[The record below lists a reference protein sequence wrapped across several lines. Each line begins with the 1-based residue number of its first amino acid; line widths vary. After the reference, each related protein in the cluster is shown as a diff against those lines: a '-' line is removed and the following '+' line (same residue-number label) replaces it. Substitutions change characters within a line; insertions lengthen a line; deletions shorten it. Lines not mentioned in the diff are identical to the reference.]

1 MVEKLPTILIVD
13 DDESIRDTLEAILKR
28 DYAVIKV
35 GDGETALR
43 VAESEEVNVIL
54 LDIMLPGMGGLEV
67 LERIKERFEDIDVIM
82 ITVVREIDS
91 VVKAMKL
98 GAYDYIGKDFDYDEV
113 ITLIDRVME
122 KQRKDRELIYLH
134 SEMERYIGYDFIM
147 GKTPQMKEIY
157 DVIQKVARLP
167 ATVLI
172 RGESGTG
179 KELVA
184 RIIHKE
190 SALSQNPFVTIN
202 LASIPTELI
211 ESTLFGHE
219 RGAFTGAH
227 RQRFGKFEL
236 AHKGT
241 LFLDEIGDLK
251 FDLQAKLLRAIQ
263 EGEIERIGGTKTI
276 KVDVR
281 LIAAT
286 SINLEEAVKEGA
298 FREDLFY
305 RINVIPLNL
314 PPLRA
319 RLVDIPQLVELFI
332 KRYNQKFRK
341 KIRGITEGARS
352 ILQSYNWPGNIREL
366 ENLIERVI
374 AISDGDVISEQDIPI
389 EYYWAEFLPPKATPE
404 DEGLLTKACETF
416 ERNFILKV
424 LEKNRWKRKETAR
437 SLGIPLST
445 LKYKLSKLHI
455 YDYLNNKDGDPM
467 E

>member
-1 MVEKLPTILIVD
+1 MTEKRPTVLVVD
-13 DDESIRDTLEAILKR
+13 DDEGIRDTLEAILKKK
-28 DYAVIKV
+28 YSVIKAE
-35 GDGETALR
+35 DGETALR
-43 VAESEEVNVIL
+43 IVEAEEVNVIL

-67 LERIKERFEDIDVIM
+67 LEKIKQRFEDIDVIM

-98 GAYDYIGKDFDYDEV
+98 GAYDYIGKDFDYEEV
-113 ITLIDRVME
+113 ITLVDRVVE
-122 KQRKDRELIYLH
+122 KQNKDRELIYLH
-134 SEMERYIGYDFIM
+134 SEMERYIEYDFIM
-147 GKTPQMKEIY
+147 GKTPQMKELY

-190 SALSQNPFVTIN
+190 SALSENPFVTVN
-202 LASIPTELI
+202 LASIPNELI

-219 RGAFTGAH
+219 KGAFTGAH
-227 RQRFGKFEL
+227 RERFGKFEL

-263 EGEIERIGGTKTI
+263 EGEIERVGGAKTI
-276 KVDVR
+276 KVVAR

-286 SINLEEAVKEGA
+286 SINLEEAVKDGD

-305 RINVIPLNL
+305 RINVIPINL
-314 PPLRA
+314 PPLRD
-319 RLVDIPQLVELFI
+319 RLADIPQLVELFI

-341 KIRGITEGARS
+341 KVEGIGEGALS
-352 ILQSYNWPGNIREL
+352 ILRNYTWPGNIREL
-366 ENLIERVI
+366 ENLIERLI
-374 AISDGDVISEQDIPI
+374 AISDDDMISEKDIPI
-389 EYYWAEFLPPKATPE
+389 EYYLTEVMSSQLGKE

-424 LEKNRWKRKETAR
+424 LEKNRWRRKETAR

-445 LKYKLSKLHI
+445 LKYKLNKLQI
-455 YDYLNNKDGDPM
+455 YDYLNKDKEPV

>member
-1 MVEKLPTILIVD
+1 MNEKRPTVLIVD
-13 DDESIRDTLEAILKR
+13 DDESIRDTLDAILKN
-28 DYAVIKV
+28 DYEVIKAE
-35 GDGETALR
+35 DGETALR
-43 VAESEEVNVIL
+43 TAEAEEVNVIL
-54 LDIMLPGMGGLEV
+54 LDIMLPGRGGLEV
-67 LERIKERFEDIDVIM
+67 LEKIKERFEDIDVVM
-82 ITVVREIDS
+82 ITVVKEIDS

-113 ITLIDRVME
+113 LTLVDRVIE
-122 KQRKDRELIYLH
+122 KQKKDRELIYLH
-134 SEMERYIGYDFIM
+134 SEMERYIEYDFIL
-147 GKTPQMKEIY
+147 GKSPQMKEGY

-184 RIIHKE
+184 RIVHKE
-190 SALSQNPFVTIN
+190 SALSENPFVTVN
-202 LASIPTELI
+202 LASIPSELI

-219 RGAFTGAH
+219 KGAFTGAH
-227 RQRFGKFEL
+227 RLRFGKFEL

-263 EGEIERIGGTKTI
+263 EGEIERVGGTKTI
-276 KVDVR
+276 KVDAR

-286 SINLEEAVKEGA
+286 SINLEEAVKEGD

-305 RINVIPLNL
+305 RINVIPVNL
-314 PPLRA
+314 PPLRD
-319 RLVDIPQLVELFI
+319 RTVDIPQLVELFI
-332 KRYNQKFRK
+332 KRYNKKFRK
-341 KIRGITEGARS
+341 RVKGITESALS
-352 ILQSYNWPGNIREL
+352 ILFNYNWPGNIREL
-366 ENLIERVI
+366 ENLVERVI
-374 AISDGDVISEQDIPI
+374 AISDGEMISEGDIPI
-389 EYYWAEFLPPKATPE
+389 EYYLTELLSPKVNKE

-424 LEKNRWKRKETAR
+424 LEKNRWRRKETAR

-445 LKYKLSKLHI
+445 LKYKLGKLHI
-455 YDYLNNKDGDPM
+455 YDYLNRKDEESAD
-467 E
+467 

>member
-1 MVEKLPTILIVD
+1 MIEKRPTVLIVD
-13 DDESIRDTLEAILKR
+13 DDESMRDTLEAILKKE
-28 DYAVIKV
+28 YAVIKAE
-35 GDGETALR
+35 DGERALR
-43 VAESEEVNVIL
+43 IAEIEEVNVIL

-67 LERIKERFEDIDVIM
+67 LEKIKARFEDIDVIM
-82 ITVVREIDS
+82 ITVVKDIDS

-113 ITLIDRVME
+113 ITLVDRVIE
-122 KQRKDRELIYLH
+122 KQKKDRELIYLH
-134 SEMERYIGYDFIM
+134 SEMERYIEYDFIL
-147 GKTPQMKEIY
+147 GKTPQMKEVY

-184 RIIHKE
+184 RIIHRE
-190 SALSQNPFVTIN
+190 SALSENPFVTIS
-202 LASIPTELI
+202 LASIPNELI

-219 RGAFTGAH
+219 KGAFTGAH

-241 LFLDEIGDLK
+241 LFLDEIGDLR

-263 EGEIERIGGTKTI
+263 EGEIERVGGTKTI

-286 SINLEEAVKEGA
+286 SINLEGAVKEGD

-305 RINVIPLNL
+305 RINVIPINL
-314 PPLRA
+314 PPLRN
-319 RLVDIPQLVELFI
+319 RLADTPQLVELFI
-332 KRYNQKFRK
+332 KRYNKKFRK
-341 KIRGITEGARS
+341 RVKAITQGALS
-352 ILQSYNWPGNIREL
+352 ILCNYNWPGNIREL

-374 AISDGDVISEQDIPI
+374 AISDGDMISEGDIPI
-389 EYYWAEFLPPKATPE
+389 EYYLTELIPPKVSKE
-404 DEGLLTKACETF
+404 DEGLFTKACETF

-424 LEKNRWKRKETAR
+424 LEKNRWRRKKTAK

-445 LKYKLSKLHI
+445 LKYKLNKLHI
-455 YDYLNNKDGDPM
+455 YDLLNKKEKEPA

>member
-1 MVEKLPTILIVD
+1 MIEKRPTVLIVD
-13 DDESIRDTLEAILKR
+13 DDEGIRDTLEAILKKE
-28 DYAVIKV
+28 YSVIKAE
-35 GDGETALR
+35 DGETALR
-43 VAESEEVNVIL
+43 IVEVEEINVIL

-67 LERIKERFEDIDVIM
+67 LEKVKERFEDIDVIM
-82 ITVVREIDS
+82 ITVVKEIDS
-91 VVKAMKL
+91 VVNAMRL

-113 ITLIDRVME
+113 TTLVERVIE
-122 KQRKDRELIYLH
+122 KQNKDRELIYLH
-134 SEMERYIGYDFIM
+134 SEIERYIEYDFIM
-147 GKTPQMKEIY
+147 GKTPQMKEVY

-184 RIIHKE
+184 RIIHRE
-190 SALSQNPFVTIN
+190 SALSQNPFVTVN
-202 LASIPTELI
+202 LASIPNELI

-219 RGAFTGAH
+219 KGAFTGAH

-263 EGEIERIGGTKTI
+263 EGEIERVGGAKTI
-276 KVDVR
+276 KVDTR

-286 SINLEEAVKEGA
+286 SINLEEAVKNGD

-305 RINVIPLNL
+305 RINVIPINL
-314 PPLRA
+314 PPLRD
-319 RLVDIPQLVELFI
+319 RLVDITQLVELFI

-341 KIRGITEGARS
+341 KVEGISEGALS
-352 ILQSYNWPGNIREL
+352 TLHNYTWPGNIREL
-366 ENLIERVI
+366 ENLIERLI
-374 AISDGDVISEQDIPI
+374 AISDGNMISEKDIPI
-389 EYYWAEFLPPKATPE
+389 EYYLTEVIPSQLGKE

-424 LEKNRWKRKETAR
+424 LEKNRWRRKETAR

-445 LKYKLSKLHI
+445 LKYKLNKLQI
-455 YDYLNNKDGDPM
+455 YDYLNKDK
-467 E
+467 ESTE

>member
-1 MVEKLPTILIVD
+1 
-13 DDESIRDTLEAILKR
+13 
-28 DYAVIKV
+28 VI
-35 GDGETALR
+35 
-43 VAESEEVNVIL
+43 
-54 LDIMLPGMGGLEV
+54 
-67 LERIKERFEDIDVIM
+67 
-82 ITVVREIDS
+82 
-91 VVKAMKL
+91 
-98 GAYDYIGKDFDYDEV
+98 
-113 ITLIDRVME
+113 E
-122 KQRKDRELIYLH
+122 KQNKDRELIYLH
-134 SEMERYIGYDFIM
+134 SEMERYIEYDFIM
-147 GKTPQMKEIY
+147 GKTAQMKEVY

-184 RIIHKE
+184 RIIHRE
-190 SALSQNPFVTIN
+190 SALSENPFVTVN
-202 LASIPTELI
+202 LASIPNELI

-219 RGAFTGAH
+219 KGAFTGAH

-236 AHKGT
+236 AHRGT

-263 EGEIERIGGTKTI
+263 EGEIERVGGTKTI
-276 KVDVR
+276 KVDTR

-286 SINLEEAVKEGA
+286 SINLEEAVKDGD

-305 RINVIPLNL
+305 RINVIPINL
-314 PPLRA
+314 PPLRD
-319 RLVDIPQLVELFI
+319 RLADIPQLVELFI

-341 KIRGITEGARS
+341 KLEGISEGALS
-352 ILQSYNWPGNIREL
+352 ILRNYTWPGNIREL
-366 ENLIERVI
+366 ENLIERLI
-374 AISDGDVISEQDIPI
+374 AISDGNMISEKDIPI
-389 EYYWAEFLPPKATPE
+389 EYYLTEVMHSQLGKE

-424 LEKNRWKRKETAR
+424 LEKNRWRRKETAR

-445 LKYKLSKLHI
+445 LKYKLNKLQI
-455 YDYLNNKDGDPM
+455 YDYLNKEKEPA

>member
-1 MVEKLPTILIVD
+1 MAEKHATVLIVD
-13 DDESIRDTLEAILKR
+13 DDESIRDTLEAILKK
-28 DYAVIKV
+28 DYTVIKAE
-35 GDGETALR
+35 DGETALR
-43 VAESEEVNVIL
+43 IAGAEEVNVIL

-67 LERIKERFEDIDVIM
+67 LEKIKGRFEDIDVIM
-82 ITVVREIDS
+82 ITVVKDIDS

-113 ITLIDRVME
+113 LTLVDRVIE
-122 KQRKDRELIYLH
+122 KQKKDRELIYLH
-134 SEMERYIGYDFIM
+134 SEMERYIEYDFIL
-147 GKTPQMKEIY
+147 GNTPKMKEAY
-157 DVIQKVARLP
+157 DVIQKVAKLP

-190 SALSQNPFVTIN
+190 SALSGNPFVTVN
-202 LASIPTELI
+202 LASIPRELI

-219 RGAFTGAH
+219 KGAFTGAY

-251 FDLQAKLLRAIQ
+251 YDLQAKLLRAIQ
-263 EGEIERIGGTKTI
+263 EGEIERVGSTKTI

-286 SINLEEAVKEGA
+286 SINLEEAVKESD

-305 RINVIPLNL
+305 RINVIPINL
-314 PPLRA
+314 PPLRD
-319 RLVDIPQLVELFI
+319 RLLDVPKLVELFI
-332 KRYNQKFRK
+332 KRYNKKFRK
-341 KIRGITEGARS
+341 RVKGIKEGALS
-352 ILQSYNWPGNIREL
+352 ILRNYNWPGNIREL
-366 ENLIERVI
+366 ENLIERLI
-374 AISDGDVISEQDIPI
+374 AISDGDMISENDIPF
-389 EYYWAEFLPPKATPE
+389 EYYLTELLSPKVSKK

-424 LEKNRWKRKETAR
+424 LEKNRWRRKETAR

-445 LKYKLSKLHI
+445 LKYKLTKLNI
-455 YDYLNNKDGDPM
+455 YEYLNKKDKDLL

>member
-1 MVEKLPTILIVD
+1 MIEKRPTVLIVD
-13 DDESIRDTLEAILKR
+13 DDESIRDTLEAILKKN
-28 DYAVIKV
+28 YAVIKAE
-35 GDGETALR
+35 DGETALR
-43 VAESEEVNVIL
+43 IVEAEEVNVIL

-67 LERIKERFEDIDVIM
+67 LERIKERFEDIDVVM
-82 ITVVREIDS
+82 ITVVKEIDS
-91 VVKAMKL
+91 VVRAMKL

-113 ITLIDRVME
+113 ITLVDRVME

-134 SEMERYIGYDFIM
+134 SEMERYIEYDFIM

-190 SALSQNPFVTIN
+190 SALSENPFVTVN

-219 RGAFTGAH
+219 KGAFTGAY

-286 SINLEEAVKEGA
+286 SINLEEAVKDGN

-305 RINVIPLNL
+305 RINVIPINL

-341 KIRGITEGARS
+341 KIKGITEGALS
-352 ILQSYNWPGNIREL
+352 ILRSYNWPGNIREL
-366 ENLIERVI
+366 ENLIERLI

-389 EYYWAEFLPPKATPE
+389 EYYWTEFLPPKATPE
-404 DEGLLTKACETF
+404 DEGLLTRACETF

-424 LEKNRWKRKETAR
+424 LEKNRWRRKETAR

-455 YDYLNNKDGDPM
+455 YDYLNNKDEEPV

>member
-1 MVEKLPTILIVD
+1 MLEKRPTVLIVD
-13 DDESIRDTLEAILKR
+13 DDESIRDTLEAILKEN
-28 DYAVIKV
+28 YAVIKAE
-35 GDGETALR
+35 DGETALKI
-43 VAESEEVNVIL
+43 AEAEEVNVIL

-67 LERIKERFEDIDVIM
+67 LERINERFEDIDVIM
-82 ITVVREIDS
+82 ITVVKEIDS

-113 ITLIDRVME
+113 ITLVDRVIE

-134 SEMERYIGYDFIM
+134 SEMERYIEYDFIM

-190 SALSQNPFVTIN
+190 SALSQHPFVTVN

-219 RGAFTGAH
+219 KGAFTGAH

-263 EGEIERIGGTKTI
+263 EGEIERIGGSKTI

-286 SINLEEAVKEGA
+286 SINLEEAVKDGN

-305 RINVIPLNL
+305 RINVIPINL

-341 KIRGITEGARS
+341 KIKGITEGALS
-352 ILQSYNWPGNIREL
+352 ILRSYNWPGNIREL
-366 ENLIERVI
+366 ENLIERLI

-389 EYYWAEFLPPKATPE
+389 EYYWSEFLPPKATTE
-404 DEGLLTKACETF
+404 DEGLLTRACETF

-424 LEKNRWKRKETAR
+424 LEKNRWRRKETAR
-437 SLGIPLST
+437 GLGIPLST

>member
-1 MVEKLPTILIVD
+1 MLEKRPTVLIVD
-13 DDESIRDTLEAILKR
+13 DDESIRDTLEAILQKN
-28 DYAVIKV
+28 YGVIKAE
-35 GDGETALR
+35 DGETALR
-43 VAESEEVNVIL
+43 IAEAEEVNVIL

-67 LERIKERFEDIDVIM
+67 LEKIKERFEDIDVVM
-82 ITVVREIDS
+82 ITVVKEIDS

-113 ITLIDRVME
+113 ITLVDRVME
-122 KQRKDRELIYLH
+122 KQSKDRELIYLH
-134 SEMERYIGYDFIM
+134 SEMERYIEYDFIM
-147 GKTPQMKEIY
+147 GKTPQMKEVY

-184 RIIHKE
+184 RIVHKE
-190 SALSQNPFVTIN
+190 SALSENPFVTVN

-219 RGAFTGAH
+219 KGAFTGAY

-236 AHKGT
+236 AHRGT

-263 EGEIERIGGTKTI
+263 EGEIERVGGSKTI

-286 SINLEEAVKEGA
+286 SINLEEAVKEGS

-305 RINVIPLNL
+305 RINVIPINL
-314 PPLRA
+314 PPLRD
-319 RLVDIPQLVELFI
+319 RLADIPQLVELFI
-332 KRYNQKFRK
+332 RRYNQKFRK
-341 KIRGITEGARS
+341 KVKGITEGGLS
-352 ILQSYNWPGNIREL
+352 ILRSYTWPGNIREL
-366 ENLIERVI
+366 ENLIERLI
-374 AISDGDVISEQDIPI
+374 AISDGEMISEQDIPI
-389 EYYWAEFLPPKATPE
+389 EYYWTEFLPPKATAE
-404 DEGLLTKACETF
+404 DEGLLTRACETF

-424 LEKNRWKRKETAR
+424 LEKNRWRRKETAR

-445 LKYKLSKLHI
+445 LKYKLNKFRL
-455 YDYLNNKDGDPM
+455 YDYLNKRDDEPM

>member
-1 MVEKLPTILIVD
+1 MIEKRSTVLIVD
-13 DDESIRDTLEAILKR
+13 DDESMRETLEAILKK
-28 DYAVIKV
+28 DYMVIKAE
-35 GDGETALR
+35 DGETALR
-43 VAESEEVNVIL
+43 IAEAEEVNVIL

-67 LERIKERFEDIDVIM
+67 LEKIKERFEDIDVIM
-82 ITVVREIDS
+82 ITVVKEIDS

-113 ITLIDRVME
+113 LTLMDRVIE
-122 KQRKDRELIYLH
+122 KQMKDRELIYLH
-134 SEMERYIGYDFIM
+134 SEMERYIEYDFIV
-147 GKTPQMKEIY
+147 GKSSQMKEVY

-172 RGESGTG
+172 RGQSGTG

-184 RIIHKE
+184 RIIHRE
-190 SALSQNPFVTIN
+190 SALSENPFVTVN

-219 RGAFTGAH
+219 KGSFTGAH

-263 EGEIERIGGTKTI
+263 EGEIERVGSTKTI
-276 KVDVR
+276 KVDAR

-286 SINLEEAVKEGA
+286 SINLEEAVKEGN

-305 RINVIPLNL
+305 RINVIPMNL
-314 PPLRA
+314 PSLRD
-319 RLVDIPQLVELFI
+319 RLVDVPQLVELFV

-341 KIRGITEGARS
+341 RVRGITDGA
-352 ILQSYNWPGNIREL
+352 LATLCNYDWPGNIREL
-366 ENLIERVI
+366 ENLIERLI
-374 AISDGDVISEQDIPI
+374 AISEGDAISEKDIPI
-389 EYYWAEFLPPKATPE
+389 EYYLTEILPSQMSKE
-404 DEGLLTKACETF
+404 EEGLLTKACDTF

-424 LEKNRWKRKETAR
+424 LEKNRWRRKETAR
-437 SLGIPLST
+437 TLGIPLST
-445 LKYKLSKLHI
+445 LKYKLNKLHI
-455 YDYLNNKDGDPM
+455 YDYLNRKDGESRD
-467 E
+467 

>member
-1 MVEKLPTILIVD
+1 MIEKSPTVLIVD
-13 DDESIRDTLEAILKR
+13 DDEGIRDTLEAILKKG
-28 DYAVIKV
+28 YSVIKAE
-35 GDGETALR
+35 DGETALR
-43 VAESEEVNVIL
+43 IVEAEEVNVIL

-67 LERIKERFEDIDVIM
+67 LEKITERFEDIDVVM
-82 ITVVREIDS
+82 ITVVKEIDS

-98 GAYDYIGKDFDYDEV
+98 GAYDYIGKDFDYEEV
-113 ITLIDRVME
+113 ISLVDRVIE
-122 KQRKDRELIYLH
+122 KQNKDRELIYLH
-134 SEMERYIGYDFIM
+134 SEMERYIEYDFIM
-147 GKTPQMKEIY
+147 GKTAQMKEIY

-184 RIIHKE
+184 RIIHRE
-190 SALSQNPFVTIN
+190 SALSENPFVTVN
-202 LASIPTELI
+202 LASIPNELI

-219 RGAFTGAH
+219 KGAFTGAH

-263 EGEIERIGGTKTI
+263 EGEIERVGGAKTI
-276 KVDVR
+276 KVDAR

-286 SINLEEAVKEGA
+286 SINLEEAVKDGD

-305 RINVIPLNL
+305 RINVIPINL
-314 PPLRA
+314 PPLRE
-319 RLVDIPQLVELFI
+319 RLADIPQLVELFI

-341 KIRGITEGARS
+341 KLEGISEGALS
-352 ILQSYNWPGNIREL
+352 ILRNYTWPGNIREL
-366 ENLIERVI
+366 ENLIERLI
-374 AISDGDVISEQDIPI
+374 AISDGNMISEKDIPI
-389 EYYWAEFLPPKATPE
+389 EYYLTEVMHSQLGKE

-424 LEKNRWKRKETAR
+424 LEKNRWRRKETAR

-445 LKYKLSKLHI
+445 LKYKLNKLQI
-455 YDYLNNKDGDPM
+455 YDYLNKDKEPA

>member
-1 MVEKLPTILIVD
+1 MNEKRPTVLIVD
-13 DDESIRDTLEAILKR
+13 DDESIRDTLDAILKK
-28 DYAVIKV
+28 DYEVIKAE
-35 GDGETALR
+35 DGEKALR
-43 VAESEEVNVIL
+43 IAEAEEVNVIL

-67 LERIKERFEDIDVIM
+67 LERIKERFEDIDVVM
-82 ITVVREIDS
+82 ITVVKEIDS

-113 ITLIDRVME
+113 LTLVDRVIE
-122 KQRKDRELIYLH
+122 KQKKDRELIYLH
-134 SEMERYIGYDFIM
+134 SEMERYIEYDFIM
-147 GKTPQMKEIY
+147 GKSPQMKEGY

-172 RGESGTG
+172 RGDSGTG

-184 RIIHKE
+184 RIIHRE
-190 SALSQNPFVTIN
+190 SALSENPFVTVN

-219 RGAFTGAH
+219 KGAFTGAH

-251 FDLQAKLLRAIQ
+251 FDLQAKLLRALQ
-263 EGEIERIGGTKTI
+263 EGEIERVGSTKTI

-286 SINLEEAVKEGA
+286 SINLEEAVKEGD

-305 RINVIPLNL
+305 RINVIPINL
-314 PPLRA
+314 PPLRD
-319 RLVDIPQLVELFI
+319 RLIDIPQLVELFI
-332 KRYNQKFRK
+332 KRYNKKFRK
-341 KIRGITEGARS
+341 RIRGITEDALS
-352 ILQSYNWPGNIREL
+352 ILSNYNWPGNIREL
-366 ENLIERVI
+366 ENLIERLI
-374 AISDGDVISEQDIPI
+374 AISDGDTISENDIPI
-389 EYYWAEFLPPKATPE
+389 EYYLAELQPSQLGKE

-416 ERNFILKV
+416 ERSFILKV
-424 LEKNRWKRKETAR
+424 LEKNRWRRKETAR

-455 YDYLNNKDGDPM
+455 YDYLNRKDGESAD
-467 E
+467 

>member
-1 MVEKLPTILIVD
+1 MIEKLPTVLIVD
-13 DDESIRDTLEAILKR
+13 DDESIRDTLEAILKK
-28 DYAVIKV
+28 DYSVIKAK
-35 GDGETALR
+35 DGETALR

-67 LERIKERFEDIDVIM
+67 LEKIKERFEDIDVIM
-82 ITVVREIDS
+82 ITVVKEIDS
-91 VVKAMKL
+91 VVKAMRL
-98 GAYDYIGKDFDYDEV
+98 GAYDYIGKDFDYDDV
-113 ITLIDRVME
+113 ITLIDRVIE

-134 SEMERYIGYDFIM
+134 SEMERYIEYDFVM
-147 GKTPQMKEIY
+147 GKTPQMKEVY

-190 SALSQNPFVTIN
+190 SALSENPFVTVN

-219 RGAFTGAH
+219 KGAFTGAY

-263 EGEIERIGGTKTI
+263 EGEIERVGGTKII

-286 SINLEEAVKEGA
+286 SINLEEAVKEGD

-305 RINVIPLNL
+305 RINVIPINL
-314 PPLRA
+314 PPLRD
-319 RLVDIPQLVELFI
+319 RLIDIPQLVELFI
-332 KRYNQKFRK
+332 QRYNQKFRK
-341 KIRGITEGARS
+341 KIKGITEGALS
-352 ILQSYNWPGNIREL
+352 ILHGYSWPGNIREL
-366 ENLIERVI
+366 ENLIERLI
-374 AISDGDVISEQDIPI
+374 AISDGDMISERDIPI
-389 EYYWAEFLPPKATPE
+389 EYYLTEVLASQLGIE

-424 LEKNRWKRKETAR
+424 LEKNRWRRKETAR

-455 YDYLNNKDGDPM
+455 YDYLNKGDK
-467 E
+467 EAVE

>member
-1 MVEKLPTILIVD
+1 MIEKLATVLIVD
-13 DDESIRDTLEAILKR
+13 DDESMRDTLEAILKN
-28 DYAVIKV
+28 DYAVIKAE
-35 GDGETALR
+35 DGETALR
-43 VAESEEVNVIL
+43 IAGAEEVNVIL

-67 LERIKERFEDIDVIM
+67 LEKIKERFEDIDVIM
-82 ITVVREIDS
+82 ITVVKEIDS

-98 GAYDYIGKDFDYDEV
+98 GAYDYISKDFEYDEV
-113 ITLIDRVME
+113 ITLVDRVIE

-134 SEMERYIGYDFIM
+134 SEMERYIEYDFIL
-147 GKTPQMKEIY
+147 GKTPQMKEVY

-184 RIIHKE
+184 RIIHRE
-190 SALSQNPFVTIN
+190 SVLSETPFVTVN
-202 LASIPTELI
+202 LASIPKELI

-219 RGAFTGAH
+219 KGAFTGAY

-241 LFLDEIGDLK
+241 LFLDEIGDLR

-263 EGEIERIGGTKTI
+263 EGEIERVGSTKTI

-286 SINLEEAVKEGA
+286 SINLEEAVKEGD
-298 FREDLFY
+298 FRDDLFY
-305 RINVIPLNL
+305 RINVIPINL
-314 PPLRA
+314 PPLRD
-319 RLVDIPQLVELFI
+319 RLIDIPQLADLFV

-341 KIRGITEGARS
+341 GVKGITEGALS
-352 ILQSYNWPGNIREL
+352 ILRNYKWPGNIREL
-366 ENLIERVI
+366 ENLIERLI
-374 AISDGDVISEQDIPI
+374 AISDVDMISEKDIPI
-389 EYYWAEFLPPKATPE
+389 EYYLTDVLPSQLGKE

-416 ERNFILKV
+416 ERNFILRV
-424 LEKNRWKRKETAR
+424 LEKNRWRRKETAR

-445 LKYKLSKLHI
+445 LKYKLSKLHL
-455 YDYLNNKDGDPM
+455 YDYLNEKDK
-467 E
+467 ELKE

>member
-1 MVEKLPTILIVD
+1 MVETRPTVLIVD
-13 DDESIRDTLEAILKR
+13 DDESMRDTLEAILKK
-28 DYAVIKV
+28 DYAVIKAD
-35 GDGETALR
+35 DGEKALR
-43 VAESEEVNVIL
+43 IAEAEEVNVIL

-67 LERIKERFEDIDVIM
+67 LEKIKERFADIDVIM
-82 ITVVREIDS
+82 ITVVKNIDS

-98 GAYDYIGKDFDYDEV
+98 GAYDYIGKDLDYDEV
-113 ITLIDRVME
+113 ITLVDRVIE

-134 SEMERYIGYDFIM
+134 SEIERYIEYDFIM
-147 GKTPQMKEIY
+147 GKTPQMKEVY

-190 SALSQNPFVTIN
+190 SALSGNPFVTVN
-202 LASIPTELI
+202 LASIPSELI

-219 RGAFTGAH
+219 KGAFTGAH
-227 RQRFGKFEL
+227 RQQFGKFEL
-236 AHKGT
+236 AHRGT

-263 EGEIERIGGTKTI
+263 EGEIERVGGTKTI

-286 SINLEEAVKEGA
+286 SINLEEAVKEGD

-305 RINVIPLNL
+305 RINVIPVNL
-314 PPLRA
+314 SPLRD
-319 RLVDIPQLVELFI
+319 RLVDIPQLAELFI
-332 KRYNQKFRK
+332 KRYKQKFRK
-341 KIRGITEGARS
+341 KIKGITEGALS
-352 ILQSYNWPGNIREL
+352 ILRTYNWPGNIREL

-374 AISDGDVISEQDIPI
+374 AISDGDMISEKDIPI
-389 EYYWAEFLPPKATPE
+389 EYYWTEFLPPKVGNE

-424 LEKNRWKRKETAR
+424 LEKNRWRRKETAR

-445 LKYKLSKLHI
+445 LKYKLNKLHI
-455 YDYLNNKDGDPM
+455 YDYLNKDN
-467 E
+467 ESVQ

>member
-1 MVEKLPTILIVD
+1 MVDTRPTVLIVD
-13 DDESIRDTLEAILKR
+13 DDESMRDTLEAILKK
-28 DYAVIKV
+28 DYAVIKAE
-35 GDGETALR
+35 DGERALR
-43 VAESEEVNVIL
+43 IAEAEEVNVTL

-67 LERIKERFEDIDVIM
+67 LEKITERFADIDVIM
-82 ITVVREIDS
+82 ITVVKDIDS

-113 ITLIDRVME
+113 ITLVDRVIE
-122 KQRKDRELIYLH
+122 KQRKDRELVYLH
-134 SEMERYIGYDFIM
+134 SEMERYIEYDFIM
-147 GKTPQMKEIY
+147 GKTPQMKEVY

-190 SALSQNPFVTIN
+190 SALSGNPFVTVN
-202 LASIPTELI
+202 LASIPSELI

-219 RGAFTGAH
+219 KGAFTGAH
-227 RQRFGKFEL
+227 RQQFGKFEL
-236 AHKGT
+236 AHRGT

-263 EGEIERIGGTKTI
+263 EGEIERVGGTKTI

-286 SINLEEAVKEGA
+286 SINLEEAVKEGD

-305 RINVIPLNL
+305 RINVIPIHL
-314 PPLRA
+314 PPLRD
-319 RLVDIPQLVELFI
+319 RLVDIPQLAELFI

-341 KIRGITEGARS
+341 KTKGITEGALS
-352 ILQSYNWPGNIREL
+352 ILRTYTWPGNIREL

-374 AISDGDVISEQDIPI
+374 AISDGDMISEKDIPI
-389 EYYWAEFLPPKATPE
+389 EYYWTEFLPPKMGND

-424 LEKNRWKRKETAR
+424 LEKNRWRRKETAR

-445 LKYKLSKLHI
+445 LKYKLNKLHI
-455 YDYLNNKDGDPM
+455 YDYLNQNN
-467 E
+467 ESVE

>member
-1 MVEKLPTILIVD
+1 MVDTRPTVLIVD
-13 DDESIRDTLEAILKR
+13 DDESMRDTLEAILKK
-28 DYAVIKV
+28 DYEVIKAE
-35 GDGETALR
+35 DGERALR
-43 VAESEEVNVIL
+43 IAEAEEVNVTL

-67 LERIKERFEDIDVIM
+67 LEKIKERFADIDVIM
-82 ITVVREIDS
+82 ITVVKDIDS

-98 GAYDYIGKDFDYDEV
+98 GAYDYIGKDFDYDQV
-113 ITLIDRVME
+113 ITLVDRVIE

-134 SEMERYIGYDFIM
+134 SEMERYIEYDFIM
-147 GKTPQMKEIY
+147 GKTPQMKEVY

-190 SALSQNPFVTIN
+190 SALSGNPFVTVN
-202 LASIPTELI
+202 LASIPSELI

-219 RGAFTGAH
+219 KGAFTGAH
-227 RQRFGKFEL
+227 RQQFGKFEL
-236 AHKGT
+236 AHRGT

-263 EGEIERIGGTKTI
+263 EGEIERVGGTKTI

-286 SINLEEAVKEGA
+286 SINLEEAVKEGD

-305 RINVIPLNL
+305 RINVIPINL
-314 PPLRA
+314 PPLRD
-319 RLVDIPQLVELFI
+319 RPVDIPQLAELFI

-341 KIRGITEGARS
+341 KTKGITEGALS
-352 ILQSYNWPGNIREL
+352 ILCTYTWPGNIREL

-374 AISDGDVISEQDIPI
+374 AISDGDMISEKDIPI
-389 EYYWAEFLPPKATPE
+389 EYYWTEFLPPKVSE
-404 DEGLLTKACETF
+404 DDESLLTKACETF

-424 LEKNRWKRKETAR
+424 LEKNRWRRKETAR

-445 LKYKLSKLHI
+445 LKYKLGKLHI
-455 YDYLNNKDGDPM
+455 YDYLNKKD
-467 E
+467 